1 MLSVAAVVSAGDAT
15 RRAGGRPRVVGALLT
30 IGSATTAPQ
39 RHGLSRW
46 SSAPTHDDTPS
57 DGLLAQLEDA
67 LADELERAEAA
78 TLPAPRLGLL
88 RTHLLDVRAARE
100 RRRLAVAVERSEA
113 SSGGRQG
120 RPTSGAPAGAPVGAP
135 AGATMAGVPLR
146 RLAQAVRWASPGVL
160 GLLVNAVA

>member
-1 MLSVAAVVSAGDAT
+1 MLSVAALVSAGDT
-15 RRAGGRPRVVGALLT
+15 PRRAGGRPRVVGALLT

-39 RHGLSRW
+39 RHGLPSW

-67 LADELERAEAA
+67 LVDELESAEAA

-100 RRRLAVAVERSEA
+100 RRRLAAAVERSEA
-113 SSGGRQG
+113 SSGAAAAG
-120 RPTSGAPAGAPVGAP
+120 PSGAPAAGAL